1 MSSNPIKPK
10 ENIMKCYHLNGGYCT
25 LGHFSGRPGTSDCL
39 KCDDYDGLS
48 RGLGDDIAKI
58 TRAVG
63 LEKVTGK
70 INTFFDVN
78 CGCRK
83 RKEKWNEM
91 FPHESED

>member
-1 MSSNPIKPK
+1 MSLDPK
-10 ENIMKCYHLNGGYCT
+10 ENTMKCYYLNGGYCS
-25 LGHFSGRPGTSDCL
+25 LGHFSARPSTSDCL

-58 TRAVG
+58 AKAIGVNKITGRA
-63 LEKVTGK
+63 KK
-70 INTFFDVN
+70 TFGVD
-78 CGCRK
+78 CGCKK